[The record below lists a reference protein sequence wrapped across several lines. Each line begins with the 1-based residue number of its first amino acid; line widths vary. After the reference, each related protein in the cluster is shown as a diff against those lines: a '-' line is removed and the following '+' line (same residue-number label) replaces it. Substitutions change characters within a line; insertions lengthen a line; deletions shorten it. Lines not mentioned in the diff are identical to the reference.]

1 MDPIETKLPTP
12 IHYTDTMNA
21 EFVRK
26 MLSQIVEHPYL
37 KGAVSLGA
45 VYIDWVFGSKKE
57 VLVIIGMLV
66 LLDSVTGVMKAYKKC
81 RISSAS
87 FFRTAIKCFVYFILL
102 TTGACVDKTT
112 PFPFA
117 LVTMATY
124 LSITEAISIIENL
137 GAMGYPVPKV
147 LIGRLKALRETK
159 PEEAHASIKKRGN
172 R

>member
-1 MDPIETKLPTP
+1 
-12 IHYTDTMNA
+12 MNA
-21 EFVRK
+21 DFLK
-26 MLSQIVEHPYL
+26 KTFIQITEYPAL
-37 KGAVSLGA
+37 KALVSLGA

-57 VLVIIGMLV
+57 TLLIIGLLV
-66 LLDSVTGVMKAYKKC
+66 LLDTVTGVMKAYKKC

-137 GAMGYPVPKV
+137 GAMGYPVPTV
-147 LIGRLKALRETK
+147 LVGRLKALRNMK
-159 PEEAHASIKKRGN
+159 PAEEAQNVKKRRN
-172 R
+172 